1 MARGWAITDACA
13 IDISSA
19 TMTPT
24 TPAPVPDFDPRS
36 MAKFYDATAL
46 FFKRKLGTVE
56 VLGRGGT
63 PCLAVTESPEADR
76 AARVESNT
84 R

>member
-1 MARGWAITDACA
+1 
-13 IDISSA
+13 
-19 TMTPT
+19 MTPT

>member
-1 MARGWAITDACA
+1 
-13 IDISSA
+13 
-19 TMTPT
+19 MTPN
-24 TPAPVPDFDPRS
+24 TPEHVPDFDPKN

-56 VLGRGGT
+56 PVGRGGT
-63 PCLAVTESPEADR
+63 PCSAVNESRRPER
-76 AARVESNT
+76 AARVDSNT